1 MNLKTITIAL
11 TVLVFAVLATVLMQK
26 GSYVSQAE
34 ENYQKRT
41 ESAYKG
47 TLNVLNFIGE
57 SVETNKSLWLF
68 STDVLQNVKTS
79 KQMAETEAKYF
90 PTTKGANSL
99 QRKTRRFEVTS
110 AYYVTAYFNKV
121 EEDKT
126 TKVKSLADFVG
137 LDISTLVGRAKIKS
151 SDDDGEEGAEGEEA
165 VEGAEGEAAEAA
177 VEEAPAPAPKKAA
190 KGKKKKGK
198 KR

>member
-99 QRKTRRFEVTS
+99 QKKTRRFEVTS

-137 LDISTLVGRAKIKS
+137 MDISTLVGRAKIKS
-151 SDDDGEEGAEGEEA
+151 SDEEGEDGEEA

>member
-137 LDISTLVGRAKIKS
+137 MDISTLVGRAKIKS
-151 SDDDGEEGAEGEEA
+151 SDEEGEEGEEA